1 MPGQWSVDKTGL
13 ADYHFAGHVAGLP
26 AARLVISWE
35 HAKEKSMEYR
45 QLGKTNLKISSII
58 MGTWQTGKQ
67 MWVGIDDRESERAIR
82 AALEAGITTFDT
94 AEIYGNG
101 HSESVL
107 GRALGADRSRAVIA
121 TKVFS
126 NHLAHDQVI
135 EACHRSLKHL
145 GTDYID
151 LYQVHWPPGSF
162 GAHRVPITEPLQ
174 ALEKLQEQGKIRAV
188 GVSNFP
194 RDLLE
199 TSLAHSRIESLQ
211 PPYSLFWRQVEEQE
225 LPYCRE
231 HDITVLAYSAMAQ
244 GLLTGKFGPDHQFAK
259 GDHRSANK
267 LFAPAHYK
275 RVQAALEQLR
285 PLAAEKGITLGQL
298 ALAWVSH
305 QPGVCAIVGARNAG
319 QASENAAAADVLL
332 SPTDLDRIDRIGRTV
347 TDYLDADP
355 VMWKW

>member
-1 MPGQWSVDKTGL
+1 V
-13 ADYHFAGHVAGLP
+13 
-26 AARLVISWE
+26 E
-35 HAKEKSMEYR
+35 HR
-45 QLGKTNLKISSII
+45 QLGRTNLEISPII

-67 MWVGIDDRESERAIR
+67 MWVGIDDRESEQAIR
-82 AALEAGITTFDT
+82 AALDAGITTFDT

-107 GRALGADRSRAVIA
+107 GRALGADRSRVVIA

-135 EACHRSLKHL
+135 EACHRSLKNL

-151 LYQVHWPPGSF
+151 LYQIHWPPGSF
-162 GAHRVPITEPLQ
+162 GGPRVPVEEPLQ
-174 ALEKLQEQGKIRAV
+174 ALEKLLGQGKIRAM

-194 RDLLE
+194 RALLE

-211 PPYSLFWRQVEEQE
+211 PPYSLFWRQAEEQE
-225 LPYCRE
+225 LPYCRD
-231 HDITVLAYSAMAQ
+231 HDITVLAYSSMAQ

-267 LFAPAHYK
+267 LFASPHYE

-285 PLAAEKGITLGQL
+285 PLAAEKDITLGQL
-298 ALAWVSH
+298 ALAWVIH
-305 QPGVCAIVGARNAG
+305 QPGVCAIVGARHAE
-319 QASENAAAADVLL
+319 QAVQNAAAANVRL
-332 SPTDLDRIDRIGRTV
+332 SDADLDRMDRIGRTV
-347 TDYLDADP
+347 TDHLDADP
-355 VMWKW
+355 VMWQW